1 MENIVMTD
9 RHKVNRANN
18 TINLLELFFALKK
31 RIFILVAALI
41 AGGLIAGAYTKLF
54 VTRLYCSTTTMLVL
68 TSETTL
74 SSLADLQI
82 GSQLTKDYSRLILT
96 RSVLEEVID
105 NLELDMSYRT
115 LRSNIAI
122 NNPEDTRLLELT
134 VTDSS
139 PERVK
144 TIADELAAVSADFI
158 SDQMEVPAPKIVEES
173 EVPTEQTSPSLSK
186 NIMLGALLGLV
197 AAAGSLTV
205 MVMMDDTLKSEDDI
219 VQYLGIPVLA
229 SLPDRKDYIGG
240 KPSDKKKSRKGRR
253 RKHR

>member
-54 VTRLYCSTTTMLVL
+54 VTPLYSSTTTMLVL

-122 NNPEDTRLLELT
+122 NNPECW
-134 VTDSS
+134 
-139 PERVK
+139 
-144 TIADELAAVSADFI
+144 
-158 SDQMEVPAPKIVEES
+158 
-173 EVPTEQTSPSLSK
+173 
-186 NIMLGALLGLV
+186 N
-197 AAAGSLTV
+197 
-205 MVMMDDTLKSEDDI
+205 
-219 VQYLGIPVLA
+219 
-229 SLPDRKDYIGG
+229 
-240 KPSDKKKSRKGRR
+240 
-253 RKHR
+253 